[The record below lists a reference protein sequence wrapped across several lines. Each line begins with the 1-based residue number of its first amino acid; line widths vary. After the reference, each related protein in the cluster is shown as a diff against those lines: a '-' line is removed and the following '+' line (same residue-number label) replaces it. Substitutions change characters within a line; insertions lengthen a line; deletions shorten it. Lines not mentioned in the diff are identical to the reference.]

1 MDGGRGFNT
10 ALGTGF
16 GVEIWH
22 GGGAIGG
29 GRCFGMEV
37 GMGQGA
43 GLRHVGGVIGG
54 GQAYW
59 GSRGG
64 MVAMQGAWPGGQKCC
79 GGVACWAWLNVMGVW
94 PIVGV
99 AIANHAPFRCCTSRK
114 QSLAPPPPGRA
125 FSCALAPPPWTRWV
139 LR

>member
-1 MDGGRGFNT
+1 MDGGRGFNV

-16 GVEIWH
+16 GEEIWQ

-43 GLRHVGGVIGG
+43 GLRHGGGVIGG

-59 GSRGG
+59 GSGGGWLQCRGRG
-64 MVAMQGAWPGGQKCC
+64 LEGTNAVGAW
-79 GGVACWAWLNVMGVW
+79 L
-94 PIVGV
+94 VG
-99 AIANHAPFRCCTSRK
+99 
-114 QSLAPPPPGRA
+114 LG
-125 FSCALAPPPWTRWV
+125 
-139 LR
+139 

>member
-16 GVEIWH
+16 GVEIWQ

-59 GSRGG
+59 GWGG
-64 MVAMQGAWPGGQKCC
+64 GDGCNA
-79 GGVACWAWLNVMGVW
+79 GGVAWRAEMLWGRGLLGLAKRDG
-94 PIVGV
+94 GV
-99 AIANHAPFRCCTSRK
+99 AYG
-114 QSLAPPPPGRA
+114 GRGH
-125 FSCALAPPPWTRWV
+125 R
-139 LR
+139 